1 MINLQTTNTFW
12 DHELF
17 SPFCSKILNAD
28 SNQNNYCLYEFPFYS
43 YQIDYAKQFWEKYK
57 DNKKYFRIYFNST
70 NEKTGSLLSYLDE
83 PLYDFLIQLKFKDLL
98 KNTAIFFVSEIGGM
112 QENIFYNFGKNSE
125 KEMNTKFGNFIIIFD
140 KKNNLNENEY
150 KFIGDNTKI
159 LVTPFDVYM
168 SLVNIP
174 NGNNNKNI
182 KLYLDEDKKGESVF
196 KRIEANERNCKF
208 YSEWMDNDYCY
219 FNK

>member
-1 MINLQTTNTFW
+1 
-12 DHELF
+12 
-17 SPFCSKILNAD
+17 
-28 SNQNNYCLYEFPFYS
+28 
-43 YQIDYAKQFWEKYK
+43 
-57 DNKKYFRIYFNST
+57 
-70 NEKTGSLLSYLDE
+70 
-83 PLYDFLIQLKFKDLL
+83 
-98 KNTAIFFVSEIGGM
+98 M

-125 KEMNTKFGNFIIIFD
+125 KEMNTKFGTFIIIFD
-140 KKNNLNENEY
+140 IKNNLNENEY

-174 NGNNNKNI
+174 FGNNNKNI